1 MKIKHKQKGP
11 NFLCTAKTA
20 TRKSEMGKIIDKGRH
35 TVKIGNHPHINMLSK
50 AATMK
55 RGEYRGRKWEL
66 HLKLK
71 EQQLKQRQLS
81 EWEKIFAN

>member
-1 MKIKHKQKGP
+1 
-11 NFLCTAKTA
+11 
-20 TRKSEMGKIIDKGRH
+20 MGKIIDKGRH
-35 TVKIGNHPHINMLSK
+35 TVKIGNHQHINMLSK

-81 EWEKIFAN
+81 EWEKISAN